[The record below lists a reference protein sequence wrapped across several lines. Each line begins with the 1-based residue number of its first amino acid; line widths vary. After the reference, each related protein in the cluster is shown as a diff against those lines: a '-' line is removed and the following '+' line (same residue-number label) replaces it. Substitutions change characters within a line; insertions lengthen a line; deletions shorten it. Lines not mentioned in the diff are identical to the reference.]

1 MKKLNFQNYLHF
13 FICMIFLCFF
23 FMFCLFIVSLLGRFN
38 RRIFILLFAV
48 NDDNLCC
55 GNCKFM
61 FIYFLKDA
69 KDRKDS
75 KEHPKGA
82 NGSQNVKLTYS
93 NGSITNVS
101 INISEEV
108 NKTTIWKQLTEN
120 NKTDLANNTLKSQP

>member
-1 MKKLNFQNYLHF
+1 MYFLNN
-13 FICMIFLCFF
+13 
-23 FMFCLFIVSLLGRFN
+23 S
-38 RRIFILLFAV
+38 
-48 NDDNLCC
+48 
-55 GNCKFM
+55 
-61 FIYFLKDA
+61 IYFLKDA

-75 KEHPKGA
+75 KEHPKGT

-120 NKTDLANNTLKSQP
+120 NKIDLANNTLKSQP

>member
-1 MKKLNFQNYLHF
+1 MYFLNN
-13 FICMIFLCFF
+13 
-23 FMFCLFIVSLLGRFN
+23 S
-38 RRIFILLFAV
+38 
-48 NDDNLCC
+48 
-55 GNCKFM
+55 
-61 FIYFLKDA
+61 IYFLKDA

-120 NKTDLANNTLKSQP
+120 NKIDLANNTLKSQP